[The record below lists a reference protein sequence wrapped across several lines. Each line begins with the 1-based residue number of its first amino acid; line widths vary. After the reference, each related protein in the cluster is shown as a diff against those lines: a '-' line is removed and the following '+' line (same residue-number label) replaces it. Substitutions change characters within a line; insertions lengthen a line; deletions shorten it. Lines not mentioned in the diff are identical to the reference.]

1 MVQLVTSN
9 QYRCKYF
16 KIEELVHPDLLK
28 EIPENILWTIFDSK
42 LLKVADTIREEYGT
56 ITINT
61 SIIHNAGLRPM
72 NSDVGAK
79 YSAHK
84 FGRALDLHIVYIDK
98 NILDNKARII
108 EYNKIREYLINKDFI
123 IDNNINFEDNVS
135 WLHIDTYNRVN
146 KLFQG

>member
-16 KIEELVHPDLLK
+16 KIEELVHPNLLK
-28 EIPENILWTIFDSK
+28 TIPEDILWRMFDDR
-42 LLKVADTIREEYGT
+42 LLKVADTIREEYGV

-123 IDNNINFEDNVS
+123 IYNNINFEDNVS

-146 KLFQG
+146 KFFKG

>member
-1 MVQLVTSN
+1 MVQLITSN

-16 KIEELVHPDLLK
+16 KIEELVHPNLLK
-28 EIPENILWTIFDSK
+28 AIPEVILWSMFDDR
-42 LLKVADTIREEYGT
+42 LLRVADTIREEYGV

-72 NSDVGAK
+72 NSDAGAK

-123 IDNNINFEDNVS
+123 IYNNINFEDNVS

-146 KLFQG
+146 KFFQG